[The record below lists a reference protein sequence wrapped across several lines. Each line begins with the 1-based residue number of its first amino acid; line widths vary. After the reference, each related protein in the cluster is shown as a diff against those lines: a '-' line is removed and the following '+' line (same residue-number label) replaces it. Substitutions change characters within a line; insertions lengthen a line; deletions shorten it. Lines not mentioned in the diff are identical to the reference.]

1 MTRIIHKFFG
11 KKGAGWI
18 TGASDDDPS
27 GIGTYA
33 YAGSRFGFDQLWTML
48 FTLPL
53 MMVVQ
58 EMCAR
63 IALVSGR
70 GLISVFKK
78 TFPRSIVFAI
88 VMLLIIANTINVGAN
103 IGAMA
108 ASLQLLFD
116 VPFTFLAIVCTLVT
130 LLLEIAV
137 PYKIYVRYL
146 RWLTLSLFAYVVTA
160 ILTTAD
166 WGVVLRHAIAPSWSF
181 SKEFVIMF
189 VAILGTTISPYLFF
203 WQASQEVEDE
213 IVDGKKTIKARKGA
227 TPDEIRTMRGDVGQ
241 GMVLSN
247 LIAFFIILTAAQTL
261 FPQGIA
267 IQTAHDAAVAL
278 EPVAGPF
285 ASIVFA
291 IGIIGTG
298 LLSIPVLA
306 GASAYAFAEMRGW
319 KSGLSLPWHRA
330 RGFYAIIGLAML
342 AGLGMNFMGINP
354 IRALIVTAVING
366 VVAPVLL
373 TGILIC
379 ANTKAIMG
387 KWTNGRIANSIGWAT
402 VGIMSL
408 AALLMF
414 IL

>member
-1 MTRIIHKFFG
+1 MTRILHKFFG

-18 TGASDDDPS
+18 TGASDDDPA

-48 FTLPL
+48 FSLPL

-63 IALVSGR
+63 IALVSGQ
-70 GLISVFKK
+70 GVISVFKK
-78 TFPRSIVFAI
+78 RFPRPVVFGI
-88 VMLLIIANTINVGAN
+88 VMLLIVANTINIGAN

-108 ASLQLLFD
+108 ASLQLFLN

-137 PYKIYVRYL
+137 PYKVYARYL
-146 RWLTLSLFAYVVTA
+146 RWLTLSLFAYVITA
-160 ILTTAD
+160 ILTTAN
-166 WGVVLRHAIAPSWSF
+166 WGEVLAHVVAPTWSF
-181 SKEFVIMF
+181 NKEFVITF

-203 WQASQEVEDE
+203 WQASEEIEDE

-227 TPDEIRTMRGDVGQ
+227 TPDEIRDMRSDVGQ
-241 GMVLSN
+241 GMLFSN
-247 LIAFFIILTAAQTL
+247 LIAFFVILTAAQTL
-261 FPQGIA
+261 FPHGIV
-267 IQTAHDAAVAL
+267 IQTAHDAAISLA
-278 EPVAGPF
+278 PIAGPF
-285 ASIVFA
+285 ASIIFA

-306 GASAYAFAEMRGW
+306 ASGAYAFAEMRGW
-319 KSGLSLPWHRA
+319 KAGLSLPWHRA
-330 RGFYAIIGLAML
+330 HGFYIIIAIAML
-342 AGLGMNFMGINP
+342 AGLGMNFLGIDP
-354 IRALIVTAVING
+354 IRALIITSVING
-366 VVAPVLL
+366 VAAPVLL
-373 TGILIC
+373 AFILIC

-387 KWTNGRIANSIGWAT
+387 KWTNGRVANSIGWVT
-402 VGIMSL
+402 VGVMGL